1 MDIAVILGLVI
12 SFGSLVLGFTLEH
25 GVLSSLFLLS
35 PFVIVF
41 GGTVGAVVLSFK
53 LSDIISAMKAVV
65 GSFFNKS
72 SGNPTLVI
80 EKITTMADACRQ
92 GGLLK
97 LQELLN
103 DPDLNNED
111 YLILKQGMV
120 LALDMKSA
128 DEIQYA
134 LESNI
139 RAYTAQ
145 KQIEISVFSGAA
157 GFSPTLG
164 VIGTVMGL
172 IQVLANMT
180 DAASLTASIGV
191 AFVAT
196 LYGVVLANL
205 VYLPF
210 ASRLKSV
217 LKRQQIIREM
227 MMEGICMIAR
237 GEASRNIENK
247 LSVYYQVFPKG
258 AKKYK
263 EGIDK

>member
-1 MDIAVILGLVI
+1 MDIAVILGLAI
-12 SFGSLVLGFTLEH
+12 SFGSLIVGYTLEH

-35 PFVIVF
+35 PFIIVF

-53 LSDIISAMKAVV
+53 LTDITSAIKSLVN
-65 GSFFNKS
+65 SFFNKS
-72 SGNPTLVI
+72 NGDPAKVI
-80 EKITTMADACRQ
+80 SKITIMADQCRQ

-97 LQELLN
+97 IQGLLD
-103 DPDLNNED
+103 DPDLSSED
-111 YLILKQGMV
+111 YLILKEGMV
-120 LALDMKSA
+120 LALDMKTA

-134 LESNI
+134 LESDI
-139 RAYTAQ
+139 RTYTAQ
-145 KQIEISVFSGAA
+145 KQMEIAVFTSAA

-172 IQVLANMT
+172 IQVLSNMT
-180 DAASLTASIGV
+180 DAAALTASIGV

-205 VYLPF
+205 VYMPF

-217 LKRQQIIREM
+217 LKRQQIVKEM

-237 GEASRNIENK
+237 GEASRGIENK
-247 LSVYYQVFPKG
+247 LSVYYQVFPHG

-263 EGIDK
+263 EGISK

>member
-1 MDIAVILGLVI
+1 LDIAVILGLVI
-12 SFGSLVLGFTLEH
+12 SFGSLILGYTLEH

-41 GGTVGAVVLSFK
+41 GGTVGAVVLSSK
-53 LSDIISAMKAVV
+53 ITDITSAMKSLVR
-65 GSFFNKS
+65 SFSNKS
-72 SGNPTLVI
+72 SGDPTHVI
-80 EKITTMADACRQ
+80 EKITAMADACRQ

-97 LQELLN
+97 LQELLT
-103 DPDLNNED
+103 DPDLNKED
-111 YLILKQGMV
+111 YFILKEGMV

-134 LESNI
+134 LESDI

-145 KQIEISVFSGAA
+145 KQMEIAVFTAAA

-172 IQVLANMT
+172 IQVLSNMT
-180 DAASLTASIGV
+180 DAAALTASIGV

-217 LKRQQIIREM
+217 LKRQQIVKEM

-247 LSVYYQVFPKG
+247 LSVYYQVFPHG